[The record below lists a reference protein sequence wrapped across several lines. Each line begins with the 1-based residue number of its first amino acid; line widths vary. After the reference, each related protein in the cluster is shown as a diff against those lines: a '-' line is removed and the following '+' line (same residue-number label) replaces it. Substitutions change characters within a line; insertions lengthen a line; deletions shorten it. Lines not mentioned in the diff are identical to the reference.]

1 MSQHII
7 LYNVLLVTLAAI
19 YPDAM
24 PIQDQRNSFDGKLL
38 TVPEAADRL
47 KLQPS
52 TIRKWIFQRRLA
64 HVRIGRRA
72 VRIREADVEKLIR
85 EGYAPAK

>member
-1 MSQHII
+1 M
-7 LYNVLLVTLAAI
+7 LLANGEAI
-19 YPDAM
+19 YPDAVTF
-24 PIQDQRNSFDGKLL
+24 QDQKGSLVGKLL

-47 KLQPS
+47 KLQPC
-52 TIRKWIFQRRLA
+52 TIRKWIFERRLA

-72 VRIREADVEKLIR
+72 VRIREADVENLIR

>member
-1 MSQHII
+1 
-7 LYNVLLVTLAAI
+7 
-19 YPDAM
+19 M
-24 PIQDQRNSFDGKLL
+24 PIQDQKNSFDGKLL

-52 TIRKWIFQRRLA
+52 TIRKWIFERRLA
-64 HVRIGRRA
+64 HVRVGRRA

-85 EGYAPAK
+85 EGYTPAK

>member
-1 MSQHII
+1 M
-7 LYNVLLVTLAAI
+7 T
-19 YPDAM
+19 
-24 PIQDQRNSFDGKLL
+24 IQDQKGSPVGKLL
-38 TVPEAADRL
+38 TVAEAADRL

-64 HVRIGRRA
+64 HVRIGQRA

-85 EGYAPAK
+85 EGYTPAK

>member
-1 MSQHII
+1 M
-7 LYNVLLVTLAAI
+7 LLISWGAV

-24 PIQDQRNSFDGKLL
+24 PIQDQLNSFDGKLL

-64 HVRIGRRA
+64 HVRIGRRT

-85 EGYAPAK
+85 DGYAPAK